1 MQKFVATLLSSVL
14 VVTAISGCATNPT
27 NEQGGQVIG
36 GVLGGVLGSQVGKGS
51 GRTAA
56 IIAGTVAGALIG
68 GSVGRTMDETDRMK
82 AQNAFEYNRSNEP
95 TSWRNPDTGNAYTVT
110 PTRTYTSQSS
120 NQSCR
125 EYTTDA
131 VIDGRHETIV
141 GNACRQPDGT
151 WKSVN

>member
-1 MQKFVATLLSSVL
+1 MQKFVATVLSGVL
-14 VVTAISGCATNPT
+14 IVTLSGCSSNPT

-68 GSVGRTMDETDRMK
+68 GSVGRTMDESDRMK

-110 PTRTYTSQSS
+110 PTRTYTSQN

-131 VIDGRHETIV
+131 VIDGRHETVV
-141 GNACRQPDGT
+141 GNACRQPDGS
-151 WKSVN
+151 WKAVN

>member
-1 MQKFVATLLSSVL
+1 MQKIIATILSGVL
-14 VVTAISGCATNPT
+14 VVTVTACANGPN

-36 GVLGGVLGSQVGKGS
+36 GVLGGVLGSQVGGGN

-68 GSVGRTMDETDRMK
+68 GSIGRTMDSNDRMK

-110 PTRTYTSQSS
+110 PTRTYTSRD
-120 NQSCR
+120 NGESCR
-125 EYTTDA
+125 DYTTDA
-131 VIDGRHETIV
+131 VINGRHEIV
-141 GNACRQPDGT
+141 HGTACRQADGS
-151 WKSVN
+151 WRSAS

>member
-1 MQKFVATLLSSVL
+1 MQKFVATVLSSVL
-14 VVTAISGCATNPT
+14 LVTASGCATNPS

-36 GVLGGVLGSQVGKGS
+36 GVLGGVLGSQVGRGS

-68 GSVGRTMDETDRMK
+68 GSVGRTMDESDRIK

-110 PTRTYTSQSS
+110 PTRTYQSS

-125 EYTTDA
+125 EYTTEA
-131 VIDGRHETIV
+131 VIDGRHETVV
-141 GNACRQPDGT
+141 GNACRQPDGS
-151 WKSVN
+151 WKAVN